1 MYLELSG
8 KRISEISEPLAE
20 GRFSILYISTYQTD
34 FVLVS
39 EPKLYQVMQ
48 ALRQCGFE
56 IEEEYEDGEYS
67 NIPNITEEE
76 AEAVADD
83 DEEKVHEKRSSSPVD
98 PTQFLLDTNVLVNE
112 LQCVGLNR
120 HYRSSWVLTVL
131 KALCYPKLV
140 PSESE

>member
-1 MYLELSG
+1 
-8 KRISEISEPLAE
+8 
-20 GRFSILYISTYQTD
+20 
-34 FVLVS
+34 
-39 EPKLYQVMQ
+39 MQ

-76 AEAVADD
+76 VEAVADD
-83 DEEKVHEKRSSSPVD
+83 EESSSPVD